1 MRRAYLPV
9 VILCLPFIA
18 AVSAYPA
25 ATAPLTILKP
35 AASDMEDATVP
46 PSFTFV
52 PGQVVFLSFEIGGY
66 KASDDQRVH
75 LSYKID
81 VLDPKGVR
89 LLDTITAGVDTT
101 VSEEDK
107 NWKPKVRVQFPI
119 PPLAGSGTYKV
130 AIQVHDDLTK
140 ADASQN
146 IEFPV
151 RGHDVAPSETLV
163 VRNFHFYRSED
174 DPAPLAVAAY
184 RPGDTL
190 WARFDITG
198 YKLGS
203 GNSID
208 LDYGIAV
215 LAPGGKVLYT
225 QPQPAVEK
233 TASFYP
239 QAYTPGSMNLSL
251 EKGIKPAQYT
261 IVLTV
266 RDHTGNQTYETKET
280 FSIEQ

>member
-1 MRRAYLPV
+1 MRSACLPV
-9 VILCLPFIA
+9 ILFSIAFITTVEA
-18 AVSAYPA
+18 RPA
-25 ATAPLTILKP
+25 PSGPLTILKP
-35 AASDMEDATVP
+35 AASDMEDTIVP
-46 PSFTFV
+46 STFTFV

-66 KASDDQRVH
+66 KVTDDQHVH

-81 VLDPKGVR
+81 AADPKGVR
-89 LLDTITAGVDTT
+89 LFDTISAGVDTT
-101 VSEEDK
+101 VSPEDK

-119 PPLAGSGTYKV
+119 PPLAGSGAYKV
-130 AIQVHDDLTK
+130 TLQVHDDLSK

-146 IEFPV
+146 LEFPV
-151 RGHDVAPSETLV
+151 RGRDVEPSDTLV
-163 VRNFHFYRSED
+163 VRNFHFYLGED
-174 DPAPLAVAAY
+174 DNAPLAVAAY

-203 GNSID
+203 GNSVD

-233 TASFYP
+233 TAAFYP
-239 QAYTPGSMNLSL
+239 QTYTPGSMNLSL

-266 RDHTGNQTYETKET
+266 RDHTGNQTYETKQA